1 LREINV
7 KTSDG
12 YEVPLEFFGAERP
25 EAKLL
30 ILPALGI
37 QARLYRKLGAA
48 LAESG
53 ISTAAM
59 EQRGHGRSSLR
70 PSRSCDYGFREWL
83 EVDIP
88 AAFGSLHGQPGRV
101 PVYVAGHSLGG
112 HLSLMY
118 RALNPDPVAG
128 LVLLTT
134 STPWYQ
140 CFHGRERLL
149 LQVLIR
155 GMPGLTTLL
164 GYYPG
169 DKIGFGGRE
178 ARRLMADWLVMARFN
193 RYEARGI
200 DVDIESAVQDGACPV
215 LSIYCDRDNL
225 APLNGIQAVTGRLP
239 RYEIDW
245 FEITSDAL
253 GARADHVSWSR
264 RPAIAAEA
272 IRRWISAHLSN

>member
-1 LREINV
+1 MQQIDV
-7 KTSDG
+7 KASDG
-12 YEVPLEFFGAERP
+12 YEVPLEFFSAEQP
-25 EAKLL
+25 GAKLL
-30 ILPALGI
+30 ILPALGV
-37 QARLYRKLGAA
+37 QARLYRRLGAV

-53 ISTAAM
+53 ISTVAM

-88 AAFGSLHGQPGRV
+88 AALGWLNRQPGRV
-101 PVYVAGHSLGG
+101 PVFLAGHSLGG

-118 RALNPDPVAG
+118 RALNPDSLAG

-134 STPWYQ
+134 STPWYE

-149 LQVLIR
+149 LQFLIK
-155 GMPGLTTLL
+155 GMPGLTALL

-178 ARRLMADWLVMARFN
+178 SRRLMSDWLVMARFN

-200 DVDIESAVQDGACPV
+200 DVDIESAVQAGACPL
-215 LSIYCDRDNL
+215 LSIYCDRDKL
-225 APLNGIQAVTGRLP
+225 APLHGIEAVTRRLP
-239 RYEIDW
+239 EYEIHW

-253 GARADHVSWSR
+253 GARADHISWSR
-264 RPAIAAEA
+264 QPTIAAET
-272 IRRWISAHLSN
+272 IGRWITAQLSN